1 VTRDRFGS
9 GRACVRRVVRR
20 GVVASGV
27 QPHAGGVRER
37 FGWKAK
43 ATDGPRTGLGCA
55 GWGGCVSP
63 DWWLVVSESGLG
75 TSGLNDR
82 ALNRTFGA
90 SGSDGRRLSRM
101 DPPPVS
107 RVSGEPP
114 TSARDDGQL
123 TTAQAGSSVASQ
135 ASLAA
140 RGESLVEA
148 PGRAAAGG
156 VLAAAAV
163 AAEQA
168 RARAEGLAP
177 MLGIVYERTGA
188 FPLGGSPRRRIVE

>member
-1 VTRDRFGS
+1 VLFG
-9 GRACVRRVVRR
+9 AAWWRR
-20 GVVASGV
+20 GSNRTPEACENALARKPKS
-27 QPHAGGVRER
+27 QSRER
-37 FGWKAK
+37 FGWRVA
-43 ATDGPRTGLGCA
+43 ATLGPRTGAGCA
-55 GWGGCVSP
+55 GWGGCASP

-75 TSGLNDR
+75 TSGLNR
-82 ALNRTFGA
+82 CALNRTFTV
-90 SGSDGRRLSRM
+90 SGSDGRGLLRM

-107 RVSGEPP
+107 RASGEPP

-123 TTAQAGSSVASQ
+123 TTAEAGSSVASQ

-140 RGESLVEA
+140 RGESVVEA

-156 VLAAAAV
+156 VFAAAAV

-168 RARAEGLAP
+168 WARAEGVVP